1 MHDNE
6 LLRLF
11 EVAVKVRPAPV
22 APTAGSV
29 VDDAR
34 QLPASAEPL
43 MRALQLNPQSVAH
56 YSQLAILSEQ
66 HGVHFDTQATLW
78 ERASLLLPRDQSIAF
93 SLCNTKKEQFYA
105 LHRAV
110 PGSKE
115 HRGEAA
121 LKHARREWLASLRSV
136 TRFDEG
142 KYSATVNHNLGTV
155 LGLMGKSKESEA
167 SFARALTNLG
177 ISIRTGRVPSNPD
190 GLAADDRSLAKD
202 SLASLDLA
210 LAHQGKPRGIVH
222 DIGVKLGLWAR
233 PDQRAANYTPGLLA
247 CPFHR
252 KEWYGLVPMIEDAA
266 DDVHTEMMD
275 LLRRREDELDSERVM
290 WFIDHERIAKR
301 PSRWMRRHVG
311 CLFDEDARDAPKTCK
326 AVQRAM
332 RWWYGAAP
340 GGADARVEPSYM
352 KAQISIMAPG
362 THVAPHTGPT
372 NERLVISLGLAGL
385 EGAQLRVGDEWT
397 RWHRGKVILFDD
409 SFEHEV
415 KIDGDEPRAVLIV
428 HFKHPQMMPAGTN
441 GASVITSESDEG
453 ICLWPFAN
461 N

>member
-1 MHDNE
+1 MASNE

-11 EVAVKVRPAPV
+11 QVAVKVRPTPV
-22 APTAGSV
+22 DAPTAESV
-29 VDDAR
+29 IDDAP

-43 MRALQLNPQSVAH
+43 IRALQLNPQSAAH
-56 YSQLAILSEQ
+56 YSQLATLSEQ
-66 HGVHFDTQATLW
+66 HGLHYDTQATLW
-78 ERASLLLPRDQSIAF
+78 ERAALLLPRDQSIAF
-93 SLCNTKKEQFYA
+93 SLSNARKEQFYV

-110 PGSKE
+110 PGRPE

-121 LKHARREWLASLRSV
+121 LREARKQWLASLRSV

-167 SFARALTNLG
+167 CFARALMNIG
-177 ISIRTGRVPSNPD
+177 ISVRTGRVPSSP
-190 GLAADDRSLAKD
+190 GVLTADDRSLAKD
-202 SLASLDLA
+202 SLTSLDLA
-210 LAHQGKPRGIVH
+210 LAHQGKPRAIVH

-233 PDQRAANYTPGLLA
+233 PDQRAANYTQGLLA

-252 KEWYGLVPMIEDAA
+252 KDQYGLVPMIEDAA
-266 DDVHTEMMD
+266 DDVRTEMME
-275 LLRRREDELDSERVM
+275 LLRRREDELDSERAM

-311 CLFDEDARDAPKTCK
+311 CAADEDARDAPKTCE
-326 AVQRAM
+326 AVRRAM
-332 RWWYGAAP
+332 RWWYSAAL
-340 GGADARVEPSYM
+340 GGADAKIDPSYM

-385 EGAQLRVGDEWT
+385 DGAQLRVGDEWT
-397 RWHRGKVILFDD
+397 RWHQGEAILFDD

-415 KIDGDEPRAVLIV
+415 KIEGDEPRAVLIV
-428 HFKHPQMMPAGTN
+428 HFQHPQVMPAGTN
-441 GASVITSESDEG
+441 GASVIASDSDVG
-453 ICLWPFAN
+453 VCLSN
-461 N
+461 RIE

>member
-1 MHDNE
+1 MQDNRIE

-11 EVAVKVRPAPV
+11 EVAVKVQPTPIDI
-22 APTAGSV
+22 PTAESV
-29 VDDAR
+29 IDDAR
-34 QLPASAEPL
+34 QLPALAEPL
-43 MRALQLNPQSVAH
+43 IHALRLNPQSGTH
-56 YSQLAILSEQ
+56 YSQLAALSEQ
-66 HGVHFDTQATLW
+66 HGMHYDTQAALW

-93 SLCNTKKEQFYA
+93 SLSNTRKEQFYA

-121 LKHARREWLASLRSV
+121 LREARKQWLSSLRSL

-167 SFARALTNLG
+167 SFSRALTNLG

-190 GLAADDRSLAKD
+190 VLSADDKSLAKD
-202 SLASLDLA
+202 SLTSLDLA
-210 LAHQGKPRGIVH
+210 LAHQGKPRTAVH

-233 PDQRAANYTPGLLA
+233 PEQRAANYTPGLLA

-252 KEWYGLVPMIEDAA
+252 KDRYGLVPIIEDAA
-266 DDVHTEMMD
+266 DDVRAEMMD
-275 LLRRREDELDSERVM
+275 LLRRREDELDSERKM
-290 WFIDHERIAKR
+290 WFIDHERITKR
-301 PSRWMRRHVG
+301 PSRWMRRHVS
-311 CLFDEDARDAPKTCK
+311 CAADEDARDAPLTCE
-326 AVQRAM
+326 AVRRAM
-332 RWWYGAAP
+332 RWWYSAAP
-340 GGADARVEPSYM
+340 GGADAKIEPSYM

-385 EGAQLRVGDEWT
+385 DGAQLRVGDEWKGW
-397 RWHRGKVILFDD
+397 RQGEAILFDD

-415 KIDGDEPRAVLIV
+415 KINGEEPRAVLIV
-428 HFKHPQMMPAGTN
+428 HFQHPQMMPAGTN
-441 GASVITSESDEG
+441 GAGVITSEADER
-453 ICLWPFAN
+453 ICL
-461 N
+461 